1 MEKKKL
7 HSLSLAALIVS
18 VLPLATLIPV
28 ALKITMA
35 DGLRTGWAVA
45 NMVCILAGLILSIVC
60 VKSEDSRS
68 ALNIVSTI
76 ISGILLLMVLGIVAL
91 ALFLSFIQRG

>member
-18 VLPLATLIPV
+18 VLPLTTLVPV

-35 DGLRTGWAVA
+35 DGLRTGWTIA
-45 NMVCILAGLILSIVC
+45 NMVCILAGLVLSIVC
-60 VKSEDSRS
+60 MKNEDSRS
-68 ALNIVSTI
+68 ALNIASTI

-91 ALFLSFIQRG
+91 ALLLTVIQ